1 MGLTPASPTE
11 EVFVPAQPQSR
22 QGTREAPAW
31 SVDAAGSPAAPGAA
45 ALVPVAAAPVAPPT
59 GYQAYGAT
67 TAGTRRFPRRAFRGN
82 WLRLVSLVAFIGL
95 WQLLSSTGVLP
106 PGKLVAPATIAHTAY
121 NLVVTSSPTYGTLQ
135 GSLLI
140 SAERWAIGL
149 SLGVAIAVLLAIVTG
164 LSRVAEATL
173 DPIVQALRS
182 IPLLGVLPLFIVWF
196 GIGELPKDLIV
207 LLGALFPMYVNT
219 FAGIRGVDP
228 KLRELGQVLGLSRRE
243 LVTRI
248 VLPGALPMAF
258 SGLRLSVV
266 SSLLALVVGEQINA
280 NAGLGFMI
288 TTAQQFLEINIIMV
302 CLIVYAILGLLADGA
317 VRALE
322 RKTLAWRHEFVQ

>member
-1 MGLTPASPTE
+1 VS
-11 EVFVPAQPQSR
+11 AQPPARSDTRDALAWGGDSPDSR
-22 QGTREAPAW
+22 TELEPVALGPY
-31 SVDAAGSPAAPGAA
+31 SAA
-45 ALVPVAAAPVAPPT
+45 AVASPT
-59 GYQAYGAT
+59 GYQAYGRT
-67 TAGTRRFPRRAFRGN
+67 GAGLSRFRIFRGS
-82 WLRLVSLVAFIGL
+82 WTRVVSLIVVVGL
-95 WQLLSSTGVLP
+95 WQLLSSTGVLSP
-106 PGKLVAPATIAHTAY
+106 SKLVSPATIAHTAY

-135 GSLLI
+135 GSLLV
-140 SAERWAIGL
+140 SAERWGIGL
-149 SLGVAIAVLLAIVTG
+149 GLGVTIAVLLAIVTG
-164 LSRVAEATL
+164 LSQVAETAF

-207 LLGALFPMYVNT
+207 LLGAFFPMYVST

-243 LVTRI
+243 LVTQI

-258 SGLRLSVV
+258 TGLRLSVI

-288 TTAQQFLEINIIMV
+288 TTAEQFLQNNIIMV
-302 CLIVYAILGLLADGA
+302 CLIVYAILGLLADAA

-322 RKTLAWRHEFVQ
+322 RKTLAWRPEFVK

>member
-1 MGLTPASPTE
+1 
-11 EVFVPAQPQSR
+11 VFVSAQPQSR
-22 QGTREAPAW
+22 PGTRDTPAW
-31 SVDAAGSPAAPGAA
+31 SVDLADSPTAFGTAGP
-45 ALVPVAAAPVAPPT
+45 VPVAGTLVTSPV
-59 GYQAYGAT
+59 GYQAYGGTA
-67 TAGTRRFPRRAFRGN
+67 AGTRRFPRRAFRGN
-82 WLRLVSLVAFIGL
+82 WLRLVSPVAFIGL

-106 PGKLVAPATIAHTAY
+106 PSKLVSPVTIAHTAY

-140 SAERWAIGL
+140 SAGRWGIGFG
-149 SLGVAIAVLLAIVTG
+149 LGVAIAVLLAIVTG
-164 LSRVAEATL
+164 LSRVAEAAL

-288 TTAQQFLEINIIMV
+288 TTAQQFLQNNIIMV
-302 CLIVYAILGLLADGA
+302 CLIVYAILGLLADA
-317 VRALE
+317 VVRTLE

>member
-1 MGLTPASPTE
+1 MS
-11 EVFVPAQPQSR
+11 AQPPARSDTRDALAWGGDSPDSR
-22 QGTREAPAW
+22 TELEPVTLGPY
-31 SVDAAGSPAAPGAA
+31 GAA
-45 ALVPVAAAPVAPPT
+45 AVASPT
-59 GYQAYGAT
+59 GYQAYGRT
-67 TAGTRRFPRRAFRGN
+67 GAGLSRFRILRGSWTRV
-82 WLRLVSLVAFIGL
+82 VSLVVVVGL

-106 PGKLVAPATIAHTAY
+106 PSKLVSPATIAHTAY

-135 GSLLI
+135 GSLLV
-140 SAERWAIGL
+140 SAERWGIGL
-149 SLGVAIAVLLAIVTG
+149 GLGVTIAVLLAIVTG
-164 LSRVAEATL
+164 LSQVAETAF

-207 LLGALFPMYVNT
+207 LLGAFFPMYVST

-243 LVTRI
+243 LVTQI

-258 SGLRLSVV
+258 TGLRLSVI

-288 TTAQQFLEINIIMV
+288 TTAQQFLQNNIIMV
-302 CLIVYAILGLLADGA
+302 CLIVYAILGLLADAA

-322 RKTLAWRHEFVQ
+322 RKTLAWRPEFVK